1 MSASITDLDLNVM
14 DNMAT
19 DGFYVM
25 SLFGITLASISYM
38 AKQFEIKMNWS
49 SMKYRPDVAKYSW
62 LLSNMENQM
71 KDGIMDAENKI
82 TQQIVMNPV
91 VKSLDDATN
100 KMNSAL
106 SKVSK
111 DVVGLKNKIDET
123 NKNKD
128 AKNAT
133 LVITLQNNILA
144 LKEGM
149 KKVIAS
155 LIIQR
160 HVNNGTIKMMSGTR
174 TLQES
179 VRAAVNKV
187 SGQSPTAA
195 TPVTAPTALVKAP
208 TTTAPITAT
217 ALSKEP
223 TTTAPITATALSKE
237 PTTTAPI
244 TTTAVTAPITATSVT
259 APITATAV
267 TAPTA
272 TALSKAAT
280 APITATA
287 TTAVTALPKAVTA
300 VTAPITTTAATALSK
315 APTTTAATASPIQSS
330 VSTQS
335 SGSIPISSAP
345 TSGFLP
351 SSAPTSAFV
360 PSSFSL
366 GPVGTTSTQK
376 VTSGST
382 GPVSVPA
389 PAPAPAPVAPPKKK
403 K

>member
-1 MSASITDLDLNVM
+1 MSASITDLDLNVI
-14 DNMAT
+14 DNMAA
-19 DGFYVM
+19 DGFYVI

-62 LLSNMENQM
+62 LLSNVE
-71 KDGIMDAENKI
+71 DGILDAENKI

-111 DVVGLKNKIDET
+111 DVAGLKQKIEET

-128 AKNAT
+128 TKNAT
-133 LVITLQNNILA
+133 MAITLQNNILA

-187 SGQSPTAA
+187 SGQSPIAPAVT
-195 TPVTAPTALVKAP
+195 TTSKTQPITAPAVTKTSPITVPAVTKTP
-208 TTTAPITAT
+208 PITAPIIVPAVTVV
-217 ALSKEP
+217 
-223 TTTAPITATALSKE
+223 API
-237 PTTTAPI
+237 P
-244 TTTAVTAPITATSVT
+244 
-259 APITATAV
+259 
-267 TAPTA
+267 
-272 TALSKAAT
+272 
-280 APITATA
+280 
-287 TTAVTALPKAVTA
+287 
-300 VTAPITTTAATALSK
+300 
-315 APTTTAATASPIQSS
+315 SS
-330 VSTQS
+330 DYVPMES
-335 SGSIPISSAP
+335 SDYTP
-345 TSGFLP
+345 TSAFTP

-360 PSSFSL
+360 PSSFSS
-366 GPVGTTSTQK
+366 GPVGITSTQN

-382 GPVSVPA
+382 GPA
-389 PAPAPAPVAPPKKK
+389 PVAPAPVVAPVVAPAPKQKKK
-403 K
+403 

>member
-1 MSASITDLDLNVM
+1 MSACITDSNIDLNVM
-14 DNMAT
+14 DNMAI

-111 DVVGLKNKIDET
+111 DVAGLKNKIDDMNE
-123 NKNKD
+123 NKD
-128 AKNAT
+128 TKNTA
-133 LVITLQNNILA
+133 LAITLQKNILA

-174 TLQES
+174 SLQES

-187 SGQSPTAA
+187 SGQAPPAP
-195 TPVTAPTALVKAP
+195 PVMM
-208 TTTAPITAT
+208 
-217 ALSKEP
+217 S
-223 TTTAPITATALSKE
+223 
-237 PTTTAPI
+237 
-244 TTTAVTAPITATSVT
+244 AVMP
-259 APITATAV
+259 P
-267 TAPTA
+267 
-272 TALSKAAT
+272 LEE
-280 APITATA
+280 
-287 TTAVTALPKAVTA
+287 
-300 VTAPITTTAATALSK
+300 
-315 APTTTAATASPIQSS
+315 
-330 VSTQS
+330 
-335 SGSIPISSAP
+335 
-345 TSGFLP
+345 
-351 SSAPTSAFV
+351 
-360 PSSFSL
+360 
-366 GPVGTTSTQK
+366 
-376 VTSGST
+376 
-382 GPVSVPA
+382 PVSVEPVSVEPVSSNAA
-389 PAPAPAPVAPPKKK
+389 PAKSQNKKK
-403 K
+403 KKKK

>member
-1 MSASITDLDLNVM
+1 MSASITDLDLNVI
-14 DNMAT
+14 DNMAA
-19 DGFYVM
+19 DGFYVI

-49 SMKYRPDVAKYSW
+49 SMKYRPDGAKYSW
-62 LLSNMENQM
+62 LLSNVE
-71 KDGIMDAENKI
+71 DGILDAENKI

-111 DVVGLKNKIDET
+111 DVAGLKQKIEET

-128 AKNAT
+128 TKNAT
-133 LVITLQNNILA
+133 LAITLQNNILA

-160 HVNNGTIKMMSGTR
+160 HVNNDTIKMMSGTR

-187 SGQSPTAA
+187 SGQSPIAPAA
-195 TPVTAPTALVKAP
+195 PAVSKTPPITAPAVSKTQPITAPAVSKTP
-208 TTTAPITAT
+208 PITAPITVPAVT
-217 ALSKEP
+217 VV
-223 TTTAPITATALSKE
+223 APIPSSDSVPMESSDSVPMASSDYT
-237 PTTTAPI
+237 PTSAFTP
-244 TTTAVTAPITATSVT
+244 
-259 APITATAV
+259 
-267 TAPTA
+267 
-272 TALSKAAT
+272 
-280 APITATA
+280 
-287 TTAVTALPKAVTA
+287 
-300 VTAPITTTAATALSK
+300 
-315 APTTTAATASPIQSS
+315 
-330 VSTQS
+330 
-335 SGSIPISSAP
+335 SSAP
-345 TSGFLP
+345 TSAFTP

-360 PSSFSL
+360 PSSFSS
-366 GPVGTTSTQK
+366 GPVGITSTQN

-382 GPVSVPA
+382 GPAPVAPAPVA
-389 PAPAPAPVAPPKKK
+389 PAPAPAAPVPVAQAAAAPKKK
-403 K
+403 KK